1 MTEEKTNRELN
12 MGTVSKS
19 QTSEG
24 AGDSRTGGEPLD
36 LKGIYEWLEDPVEWA
51 KKLATEHWKE
61 QKEIA
66 QKQQNITGYDSIS
79 EEIFINGLL
88 SSFKTPVVNII
99 SGASLQKPEK
109 TTEIKK
115 KVLGPPKPKKKV
127 LGPPKPN
134 AFQTAVIKSESSG
147 VYDVVNTEGYMGA
160 YQFGDAR
167 LKDYKKATGEKF
179 DNKTFIKDKKLQD
192 KVFKWHTNDIK
203 NYITKNKLD
212 SYIGKKING
221 VLVTWNGL
229 IAVAHLGGNTGMRK
243 FLQSNGKYNPNDAPQ
258 NSGSVGTSLTDYLN
272 KFKDSK

>member
-12 MGTVSKS
+12 MGAVSKS

-36 LKGIYEWLEDPVEWA
+36 LKGIYEWVKDPVEWS

-66 QKQQNITGYDSIS
+66 QKQQNITGYDIS
-79 EEIFINGLL
+79 LVASAE
-88 SSFKTPVVNII
+88 
-99 SGASLQKPEK
+99 GASLQKPEK

-115 KVLGPPKPKKKV
+115 KVLGPPKP
-127 LGPPKPN
+127 N
-134 AFQTAVIKSESSG
+134 TFQTALIESESKGNYS
-147 VYDVVNTEGYMGA
+147 VVNTEGYMGA

-203 NYITKNKLD
+203 NYIIKNKLD

>member
-66 QKQQNITGYDSIS
+66 QKQQNITDYDIS
-79 EEIFINGLL
+79 LVASAE
-88 SSFKTPVVNII
+88 
-99 SGASLQKPEK
+99 GASLQKPEK

-127 LGPPKPN
+127 LGPPLGSYGKTGGSILDGELVGGGTLQPPTDWSKEPLPPKLEERIEDY
-134 AFQTAVIKSESSG
+134 FSDAVQVNKKFGLALIK
-147 VYDVVNTEGYMGA
+147 
-160 YQFGDAR
+160 R
-167 LKDYKKATGEKF
+167 
-179 DNKTFIKDKKLQD
+179 
-192 KVFKWHTNDIK
+192 
-203 NYITKNKLD
+203 TKNNFHRLRQNWSKQTKEQLLKQKEKWEEELKEKN
-212 SYIGKKING
+212 SPLRPFIPGF
-221 VLVTWNGL
+221 L
-229 IAVAHLGGNTGMRK
+229 IMIDQLLITN
-243 FLQSNGKYNPNDAPQ
+243 
-258 NSGSVGTSLTDYLN
+258 YLE
-272 KFKDSK
+272 

>member
-66 QKQQNITGYDSIS
+66 QKQQNITGYDIS
-79 EEIFINGLL
+79 LVASAE
-88 SSFKTPVVNII
+88 
-99 SGASLQKPEK
+99 GASLQKPEK

-127 LGPPKPN
+127 LGPPKPKKKVLGPPLGSYGKTGGSILDGELVGGGTL
-134 AFQTAVIKSESSG
+134 QPPTDWSKEPLPPGLEKRIEDHYSDAVQI
-147 VYDVVNTEGYMGA
+147 N
-160 YQFGDAR
+160 
-167 LKDYKKATGEKF
+167 KKHGWALIEK
-179 DNKTFIKDKKLQD
+179 
-192 KVFKWHTNDIK
+192 
-203 NYITKNKLD
+203 TKNNLHRLRQIWSKQTKEQLLKEKEKWEEEL
-212 SYIGKKING
+212 KKKNSLLREYVPAI
-221 VLVTWNGL
+221 LLMIDQLL
-229 IAVAHLGGNTGMRK
+229 ITN
-243 FLQSNGKYNPNDAPQ
+243 
-258 NSGSVGTSLTDYLN
+258 YLE
-272 KFKDSK
+272 